1 MARYSGIDALM
12 EDVAG
17 GRISRAQFIRRAVGL
32 GVTLPAA
39 SALLAACGSSSSS
52 SSGTSGATSAVSV
65 PAGATKSLSLR
76 TSVDMANLDPAFW
89 PALQDGEIADCIMEG
104 LVSYKPGTE
113 ELVNTLAEEFVPSSD
128 HLSYRFKLKSGIP
141 FHGGYGEVTSN
152 DVKYSYE
159 RLAGLTKPNLHAVYQ
174 GDWAALKEVKTDGK
188 LGGTIVL
195 KSLFS
200 PLLTSTLPVMSG
212 KVLSQK
218 AIQTLGKK
226 FATQPIGTGPYEFV
240 SWTPQQKTVLKKF
253 AQYGKANSAYAAP
266 ATFDQIV
273 IQPITDD
280 NAAANA
286 MQAGDI
292 DYGEVGTPYINQL
305 NGAGLNTVVSPTF
318 GYEFIS
324 MNVKDPQLSNI
335 NLRKAIRQ
343 AIDVPGI
350 LQAAYNGKWVRA
362 NAIIPKGMGVGYWP
376 QAPVY
381 NRDVAK
387 AKQYLKAA
395 GMSGGIDL
403 KLGLVNAQAD
413 ETAAQVIQQNLSDI
427 GITVHIQPQDSATF
441 YAIPGAGGGGP
452 HRQLVYSGYI
462 TEPDPSW
469 SIVWFTKSQIGLW
482 NWCEWTD
489 PTFEANYTKAT
500 QTFDVAT
507 RDQLYV
513 QMQQIWDQSASI
525 IWVAYQTD
533 LYGGKKYVKP
543 SIRPDGSLLMWNF
556 STA

>member
-1 MARYSGIDALM
+1 MARDAGIDALM
-12 EDVAG
+12 EEAAG
-17 GRISRAQFIRRAVGL
+17 GRVSRAQFLRRAAALGL
-32 GVTLPAA
+32 TLPAA
-39 SALLAACGSSSSS
+39 SALLAACGGS
-52 SSGTSGATSAVSV
+52 SSGSSGSSGSSPA
-65 PAGATKSLSLR
+65 PAGATKSISVR
-76 TSVDMANLDPAFW
+76 TSIDMANLDPAYW
-89 PALQDGEIADCIMEG
+89 PAGQDGEIADCILEG
-104 LVSYKPGTE
+104 LVSHKPGS
-113 ELVNTLAEEFVPSSD
+113 LDVVNTLAEEFEPSSD
-128 HLSYRFKLKSGIP
+128 HLSYRFKLKQGIP
-141 FHGGYGEVTSN
+141 FHGGYGEVTAE

-188 LGGTIVL
+188 YAGTIVL

-212 KVLSQK
+212 KVLSKK
-218 AIQTLGKK
+218 AAESMGKK
-226 FATQPIGTGPYEFV
+226 FGTHPIGTGPYEFV
-240 SWTPQQKTVLKKF
+240 EWVPQQKTVLKKF
-253 AQYGKANSAYAAP
+253 AKYGKANSAYASP
-266 ATFDQIV
+266 ATFEQIV
-273 IQPITDD
+273 IQPITND
-280 NAAANA
+280 NSAANA

-292 DYGEVGTPYINQL
+292 DYGEVGTPYVDQL
-305 NGAGLNTVVSPTF
+305 SGAGLNTVVAPTF
-318 GYEFIS
+318 GYQFLS

-362 NAIIPKGMGVGYWP
+362 NAIIPKEMGIGYWP
-376 QAPVY
+376 DAPVY
-381 NRDVAK
+381 NRDVNK

-395 GMSGGIDL
+395 GMSGGLDL
-403 KLGLVNAQAD
+403 RLSLVNAQSD
-413 ETAAQVIQQNLSDI
+413 ETAAQVIQQNLADI
-427 GITVHIQPQDSATF
+427 GITVHLQVQDSATF

-469 SIVWFTKSQIGLW
+469 SFVWFTKAQIGLW
-482 NWCEWTD
+482 NWTEWTD

-500 QTFDVAT
+500 QTFDKAT
-507 RDQLYV
+507 RDQLYI

-525 IWVAYQTD
+525 VWLAFQTD
-533 LYGGKKYVKP
+533 LYGGKKYIKP
-543 SIRPDGSLLMWNF
+543 STSPDGLMLLWNF